1 LNLSDTPDPL
11 WITRRSVIVRRNN
24 RGYGPAVV
32 PFEHR
37 GRLTL
42 NLKIKLNLRIR
53 VSIKKYFQKGWR
65 SRKGHARVAC
75 MREDMQYISGV
86 LDELEAIVQ
95 DASGVPMRKGRAV
108 VDRSDLV
115 VMLDELRAS
124 LPRELAEAE
133 ALRREC
139 EVMVAAAEEEG
150 RRIVEEAHHRANALV
165 PETELCRRTDRRAGE
180 IIDGAQ
186 RYAEEVSSGSEI
198 YRDRVMGQL
207 EDWFQDSLV
216 SVEESR
222 QELSGVPVHRPTP
235 QPEPKPAEEQ
245 DNDRGWRA
253 SSA

>member
-1 LNLSDTPDPL
+1 
-11 WITRRSVIVRRNN
+11 
-24 RGYGPAVV
+24 
-32 PFEHR
+32 
-37 GRLTL
+37 
-42 NLKIKLNLRIR
+42 
-53 VSIKKYFQKGWR
+53 
-65 SRKGHARVAC
+65 

-108 VDRSDLV
+108 VDRSDLL

-139 EVMVAAAEEEG
+139 GVMVAAAEEEG

-165 PETELCRRTDRRAGE
+165 PETELCRRADRRAGE
-180 IIDGAQ
+180 IIDGAE
-186 RYAEEVSSGSEI
+186 RYAEEVSSGSEV

-235 QPEPKPAEEQ
+235 RPEPVEDEES
-245 DNDRGWRA
+245 DRGWRA

>member
-1 LNLSDTPDPL
+1 M
-11 WITRRSVIVRRNN
+11 
-24 RGYGPAVV
+24 
-32 PFEHR
+32 
-37 GRLTL
+37 
-42 NLKIKLNLRIR
+42 R

-65 SRKGHARVAC
+65 SPKGRARVAS

-108 VDRSDLV
+108 VDRSDLL

-133 ALRREC
+133 SLRREC
-139 EVMVAAAEEEG
+139 GVMVASAEEEG
-150 RRIVEEAHHRANALV
+150 RRIVEESHHRANAMV
-165 PETELCRRTDRRAGE
+165 PETELCRRADRRAGE
-180 IIDGAQ
+180 IIDGAE
-186 RYAEEVSSGSEI
+186 RYAEEVSSGSEV

-222 QELSGVPVHRPTP
+222 QELSGVPVQRPAP
-235 QPEPKPAEEQ
+235 QPEVVEEEN
-245 DNDRGWRA
+245 DDRGWRA